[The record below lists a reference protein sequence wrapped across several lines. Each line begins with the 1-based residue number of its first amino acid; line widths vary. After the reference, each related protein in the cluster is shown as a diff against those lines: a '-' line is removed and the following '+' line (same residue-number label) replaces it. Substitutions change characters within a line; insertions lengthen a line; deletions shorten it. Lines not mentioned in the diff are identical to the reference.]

1 MDSSRDSAAGR
12 IFNERLADKI
22 PAPIPET
29 TTAPTQLSV
38 DTEAAAPNA
47 SNPPPALARPDAQK
61 IEELTYTQ
69 RFASRTLPGI
79 VQSIHH
85 HIYIY

>member
-1 MDSSRDSAAGR
+1 MDSSKGNAAGR

-29 TTAPTQLSV
+29 PTAPTHLTV
-38 DTEAAAPNA
+38 DTEAAAHNA
-47 SNPPPALARPDAQK
+47 SNPPALARPNGQK

-69 RFASRTLPGI
+69 RFALRTLPGM
-79 VQSIHH
+79 VHSIHREV
-85 HIYIY
+85 YIY